1 MTKRRNVIVHIAT
14 SADGYIARPDG
25 DLEWLTSRPAP
36 EGFYGMNAFM
46 RSIDTMLIGRKTYEV
61 SLRMGA
67 KFESNSRTIVFSR
80 HAPPADVPSGVE
92 FVNGAIG
99 PFVSRLRELPGKDIW
114 LMGGGELI
122 ASFLDE
128 QAIDEFVI
136 SVAPVF
142 IGDGI
147 PLIPRRHGCSAS
159 LHRVSRDRLVGRR
172 PLVAEG
178 GRGNIPVQPGERLR
192 RVDEYA
198 HLRTLEPG
206 LLGKHIRRS
215 QHSRR
220 VDENSKSRCAGTTAE
235 ARHPRDVHRCGHRIE
250 LRPVEHPEHFRGAS
264 IDPARSTFQL
274 VAWRR
279 LRSRH

>member
-36 EGFYGMNAFM
+36 AGFYGMNAFM
-46 RSIDTMLIGRKTYEV
+46 RSIDTKLLGRKTYEE

-67 KFESNSRTIVFSR
+67 KFDSGARTIVFSR
-80 HAPPADVPSGVE
+80 HAPPADAPSSVE
-92 FVNGAIG
+92 FVSGAIG
-99 PFVSRLRELPGKDIW
+99 PFVSRLREQPGKDIW

-147 PLIPRRHGCSAS
+147 PLIA
-159 LHRVSRDRLVGRR
+159 RR
-172 PLVAEG
+172 PRHVPLDLHSVERFEDGLV
-178 GRGNIPVQPGERLR
+178 QLR
-192 RVDEYA
+192 Y
-198 HLRTLEPG
+198 HLHTN
-206 LLGKHIRRS
+206 
-215 QHSRR
+215 SR
-220 VDENSKSRCAGTTAE
+220 
-235 ARHPRDVHRCGHRIE
+235 
-250 LRPVEHPEHFRGAS
+250 
-264 IDPARSTFQL
+264 
-274 VAWRR
+274 
-279 LRSRH
+279 